1 MKLKNITNDRNTK
14 DHEQWLHTNKLYTL
28 GKKNENSEEHRI
40 YLTEDIE
47 KFKQANIE

>member
-1 MKLKNITNDRNTK
+1 MTTHQQTVYPR
-14 DHEQWLHTNKLYTL
+14 E
-28 GKKNENSEEHRI
+28 KNENSEEHRI